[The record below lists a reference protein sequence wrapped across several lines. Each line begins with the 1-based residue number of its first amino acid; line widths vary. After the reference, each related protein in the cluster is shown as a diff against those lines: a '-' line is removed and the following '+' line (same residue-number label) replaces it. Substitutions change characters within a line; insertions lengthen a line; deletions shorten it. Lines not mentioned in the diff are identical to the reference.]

1 MTPHRGVQAQ
11 GPLEQ
16 LIYISESVA
25 PVASALQM
33 SDILATARPNNRRDA
48 ITGALTA
55 AAGRFI
61 QIIEGPAASLDD
73 LLARLRADTR
83 HREVQIVARC
93 PIDARDFPDWEMVSP
108 RLAPDEIA
116 VLADLLGRQDAGLD
130 DYVPVL
136 RRALARQGAVLDR

>member
-1 MTPHRGVQAQ
+1 MSLEKAERSS

-55 AAGRFI
+55 ADGRFI
-61 QIIEGPAASLDD
+61 QIIEGPSASLDD
-73 LLARLRADTR
+73 LLSRLRADTR
-83 HREVQIVARC
+83 HREVQIVERRPVTVRA
-93 PIDARDFPDWEMVSP
+93 FPDWDMVSP

-116 VLADLLGRQDAGLD
+116 ALAALLVRAEAGLD
-130 DYVPVL
+130 AYVPVL
-136 RRALARQGAVLDR
+136 RQALSRQDAVLDR